1 MASSS
6 EKNLESYLRY
16 GCLITLRSN
25 KNYAHSVGFIDD
37 SLYVSGSS
45 EIDDFS
51 HAVFRIIPQCSQPAQ
66 IELINKCK
74 NESDT
79 LSSSIKEKISNLNS
93 ELKDNLETYEKLK
106 GQPISFGSL
115 VFLQHVQSHQFL
127 TVVPGETSPADKDSL
142 RVSLKNFPDENSYI
156 RLESSYN
163 YQKEGKAYIKS
174 TDIVV
179 LEVSLKTKLVFISIS
194 DKKVKFSLGKHN
206 CRQLNGCLDKR
217 SKWQINLYMP
227 VNFENSKIINCG
239 EYIWINQ
246 SEGKGV
252 LIASSKSNST
262 RVYFDS
268 RLNNCNGIW
277 EIENKDFTKS
287 SHVLADENYR
297 IKHLSTGLY
306 LSLERNDDNEFN
318 LILSSQSS
326 DLNLWRF
333 EQIQKKKVNSK
344 VYSEQFYSLSN
355 DKVNLKLQAIENEN
369 DCLGIYFSDDSSESS
384 YLKILRVDSN
394 SLWESQFTKSCIPLL
409 KSMNPLITKY
419 KAKKTGVDYV
429 MIRKFK
435 KKVGTIEKCLKSVK
449 NFVKNK
455 LQNSVSIGKY
465 YGFIDAVRQKSL
477 KELGIID
484 TLAKVLKLTFSDEFL
499 ITKLFL
505 IQKEK
510 DSNHNTYEDSEKFD
524 AQKEFNLA
532 LLRSITSII
541 QMIYKLIAA
550 ACAGNL
556 ENMHYARKYFIVFQT
571 HAGYHLGATK
581 CMSRIIFNNEALL
594 YSLLRQKSNQSIY
607 VRPLTIIDHYIW
619 LLKVNFI

>member
-1 MASSS
+1 M
-6 EKNLESYLRY
+6 
-16 GCLITLRSN
+16 
-25 KNYAHSVGFIDD
+25 
-37 SLYVSGSS
+37 
-45 EIDDFS
+45 
-51 HAVFRIIPQCSQPAQ
+51 
-66 IELINKCK
+66 
-74 NESDT
+74 
-79 LSSSIKEKISNLNS
+79 
-93 ELKDNLETYEKLK
+93 
-106 GQPISFGSL
+106 
-115 VFLQHVQSHQFL
+115 
-127 TVVPGETSPADKDSL
+127 
-142 RVSLKNFPDENSYI
+142 
-156 RLESSYN
+156 
-163 YQKEGKAYIKS
+163 
-174 TDIVV
+174 
-179 LEVSLKTKLVFISIS
+179 KTKLVFISIS
-194 DKKVKFSLGKHN
+194 EKKVKFSLGKHN
-206 CRQLNGCLDKR
+206 SRQLNGCLDKR

-252 LIASSKSNST
+252 LIASSKSDSN
-262 RVYFDS
+262 RAYFDS

-287 SHVLADENYR
+287 SLVLTDENYR

-306 LSLERNDDNEFN
+306 LSLEQNDDNEFN
-318 LILSSQSS
+318 LILSGQSS

-355 DKVNLKLQAIENEN
+355 EKLNLKLQAIENEN
-369 DCLGIYFSDDSSESS
+369 DWLGISFSDDSSESS

-409 KSMNPLITKY
+409 NSMNPLITKY

-435 KKVGTIEKCLKSVK
+435 RKVETIEKCLKSVK

-465 YGFIDAVRQKSL
+465 YGYIDAARQKSL

-484 TLAKVLKLTFSDEFL
+484 TLAKVLKSTFSDDFL

-510 DSNHNTYEDSEKFD
+510 DNHESHNKYEDYEIFD

-541 QMIYKLIAA
+541 QNIYKLITA
-550 ACAGNL
+550 ACVGNL
-556 ENMHYARKYFIVFQT
+556 ENMHYSRKFFNIFQT

-581 CMSRIIFNNEALL
+581 CMSRIIYNNEALL

-619 LLKVNFI
+619 LLKVKYI